1 MRSVLAVLNL
11 FFWNTPMLQ
20 WDMCRFRVTSRQKV
34 TIGYY
39 VVGALVFTLS
49 ILIFIEIKFIEK
61 QMTAYDIISEFFDT
75 TLEIRRFEKNYFL
88 YGQEEDYRETIRYA
102 TAAQESLEENFLDF
116 TSVADP
122 RQVKTLRES
131 FKKYKELMGQYA
143 SAKEQDRRTFLE
155 GGIRKLGRDIV
166 TTAQD
171 ISKSERSKIQ
181 ATLKNSRTF
190 LAASIV
196 ILSILG
202 AGIFQIL
209 SKTVVQ
215 PPGDRK
221 GD

>member
-1 MRSVLAVLNL
+1 
-11 FFWNTPMLQ
+11 
-20 WDMCRFRVTSRQKV
+20 MCRFRVTSRQKV

-49 ILIFIEIKFIEK
+49 VLIFIEIKFIEK
-61 QMTAYDIISEFFDT
+61 QMAAYDTISGFFDT

-88 YGQEEDYRETIRYA
+88 YGQESDYHETVRYV
-102 TAAQESLEENFLDF
+102 TAARESLEENYLDF

-122 RQVKTLRES
+122 RQVKLLRES
-131 FKKYKELMGQYA
+131 MAKYKELLRQYA
-143 SAKEQDRRTFLE
+143 DMKEEDRRTFLE

-166 TTAQD
+166 TAAQD

-190 LAASIV
+190 LAVSIV

-215 PPGDRK
+215 PPGDRI